1 VTGPSRRQRVT
12 LVSLVLASLLL
23 VTLDYKLDGGSVV
36 GNVRSGAASVFGP
49 VQRGV
54 SALVSPIGN
63 TASDVWNSFGAADR
77 AKKLRRE
84 NAQLRSELQAAKLD
98 HKRADELSRMDM
110 LASKGPYKVVRGKV
124 VAIGPQ
130 AGLEW
135 TATIDLGRRDGIKA
149 NMTVINAAGLV
160 GRIKTV
166 GEYTATVLLIADPNC
181 TVGTRMARTD
191 QLGLVHG
198 NGLAPMRYELLDTQ
212 ASLKAG
218 DQLVTGPYGETT
230 YAPGI
235 PVGTVTKVTGTRGA
249 LVRTAEVTPFAK
261 LTSLDL
267 VAVVVEQPRTDPRD
281 SVLPTP
287 SRSPSPSTSPSPNPS
302 QSGQPSSSSNQA
314 NSSPSRGR

>member
-12 LVSLVLASLLL
+12 LASLVLASLLL

-54 SALVSPIGN
+54 SALVSPVGN

-77 AKKLRRE
+77 AKKLKRE
-84 NAQLRSELQAAKLD
+84 NAQLKSELQAAKLD
-98 HKRADELSRMDM
+98 RKRSGELAAMDL

-135 TATIDLGRRDGIKA
+135 TATIDLGRRDGIRP
-149 NMTVINAAGLV
+149 NMTVINAGGLV

-198 NGLAPMRYELLDTQ
+198 NGLAPLRYELLDAQ
-212 ASLKAG
+212 ASLKVG

-235 PVGTVTKVTGTRGA
+235 PVGTVTKVTRSKGA
-249 LVRTAEVTPFAK
+249 LVRTAEVTPFASF
-261 LTSLDL
+261 TSLDL

-281 SVLPTP
+281 AVLPTP
-287 SRSPSPSTSPSPNPS
+287 SASPSPSQNPSPNPT
-302 QSGQPSSSSNQA
+302 QSGTPNQA
-314 NSSPSRGR
+314 NASPSRGR

>member
-1 VTGPSRRQRVT
+1 MTGPSRRQRVT

-36 GNVRSGAASVFGP
+36 GTVRSGAASVFGP

-54 SALVSPIGN
+54 SALVSPVGN
-63 TASDVWNSFGAADR
+63 TAGDVWNSFGAADR
-77 AKKLRRE
+77 AKKLKRE
-84 NAQLRSELQAAKLD
+84 NSQLRSELQASKLD
-98 HKRADELSRMDM
+98 RRRADELNRMDM
-110 LASKGPYKVVRGKV
+110 LASKGRYKVVRGKV

-135 TATIDLGRRDGIKA
+135 TATIDLGRRDGIRT

-198 NGLAPMRYELLDTQ
+198 NGLAPLRYELLDTQ
-212 ASLKAG
+212 ASLKVG

-249 LVRTAEVTPFAK
+249 LVRTAEVSPFAK
-261 LTSLDL
+261 FTSLDL
-267 VAVVVEQPRTDPRD
+267 VAVVVEQPRADPRD
-281 SVLPTP
+281 AVLPTP
-287 SRSPSPSTSPSPNPS
+287 SPSPSNSQNPNPN
-302 QSGQPSSSSNQA
+302 QSGQPSQA
-314 NSSPSRGR
+314 NSSPSRGH